1 MILDNL
7 GEWILNL
14 VMGLVIDLDEKNF
27 SFLSPLC
34 SYNESLK
41 RWLGLL
47 DVNRIPGSWS
57 VLMIELGMCFVSFS

>member
-41 RWLGLL
+41 R
-47 DVNRIPGSWS
+47 
-57 VLMIELGMCFVSFS
+57 